1 LRLGIS
7 QILILFD
14 VDDGKSGLDIKRRTG
29 LRTLMTDVQRGSAVF
44 SFTMWADGGGFR
56 MPMRMAALADL
67 DRSYLGQIER
77 GENSVAIHPFIR
89 IANALNTTA
98 AELFTDA
105 GL

>member
-1 LRLGIS
+1 MPTPSKHSRDPVLLALGTAIRMRRSKAKIS
-7 QILILFD
+7 QEKL
-14 VDDGKSGLDIKRRTG
+14 
-29 LRTLMTDVQRGSAVF
+29 A
-44 SFTMWADGGGFR
+44 A
-56 MPMRMAALADL
+56 MAEL

-77 GENSVAIHPFIR
+77 GENSVAIHPLIR